1 MNDFNFPPS
10 ISEANVSPISNY
22 NLHPQQ
28 SQSSS
33 SIISSTPS
41 TSSDHSSSAANDS
54 SSTSSSQSSNKRGIS
69 RCNDIPIQGLTPSTI
84 SMTKSPPTKKRKKNG
99 TTHSKLIEEFAQR
112 SHIRNSVN
120 LSSYHG
126 KKQNIK
132 TLCPYH
138 DMLPVINVMEKEV
151 FNNHKEVKYLYYNLY
166 IYMMIY
172 VFILYRIA
180 SKKNI
185 VIYYQLF
192 VIIVNGVA
200 VEVHIN

>member
-10 ISEANVSPISNY
+10 IPDPLPNNNNPPNNTPIINMPNINDINY
-22 NLHPQQ
+22 MPQPLAAVHGQQ

-41 TSSDHSSSAANDS
+41 TSSDHSSSNNDS

-69 RCNDIPIQGLTPSTI
+69 RCNDLPIQGLNTSQ
-84 SMTKSPPTKKRKKNG
+84 MTKSPPTKKRKKNG

-151 FNNHKEVKYLYYNLY
+151 LIIIKMLSNTPPFP
-166 IYMMIY
+166 MY
-172 VFILYRIA
+172 VHDDN
-180 SKKNI
+180 K
-185 VIYYQLF
+185 
-192 VIIVNGVA
+192 
-200 VEVHIN
+200 